1 MKILLLRKSNCP
13 YCDKALEFLRNTN
26 HTIGV
31 LQSDKRFD
39 KFPNDIGWKPDVVFS
54 FKNYMI
60 LPKKITDNT
69 LCINFHPGPP
79 EHPGSCSANWA
90 LYNQDSEFGVTAH
103 FMNDIVDNG
112 LIFRVRR
119 FPINLEDSLDDLL
132 DKANIEYWATDGT
145 LLGIVRSKGFIPWDD
160 DVDIAIDIK
169 DKSKLRKISI
179 KKVEKD
185 FISMSS
191 MKQWILEEDIGKMC
205 SFLISD
211 ESSRVSGQV
220 ISVDGHTERN
230 D

>member
-13 YCDKALEFLRNTN
+13 YCDKALEFLRDTN

-103 FMNDIVDNG
+103 FMNDLIDNG

-119 FPINLEDSLDDLL
+119 FPILPEYDLDALL
-132 DKANIEYWATDGT
+132 DKANIEVLKLFKEIVKDMTTAWKGQPRKGKDLDLLINKPNKNKQEKFRVERAT
-145 LLGIVRSKGFIPWDD
+145 K
-160 DVDIAIDIK
+160 
-169 DKSKLRKISI
+169 RK
-179 KKVEKD
+179 K
-185 FISMSS
+185 
-191 MKQWILEEDIGKMC
+191 
-205 SFLISD
+205 
-211 ESSRVSGQV
+211 
-220 ISVDGHTERN
+220 
-230 D
+230 